1 MKKLIILWGAVLAS
15 LLFCGCPPGSA
26 PYEDFYSRSF
36 VLLYCQVSDIS
47 IERRYYPED
56 DPDYNLG
63 YFIWFVADKLYQPAI
78 AYRETIR

>member
-36 VLLYCQVSDIS
+36 VLLYCKVNDIS
-47 IERRYYPED
+47 IQSRYYTQE
-56 DPDYNLG
+56 
-63 YFIWFVADKLYQPAI
+63 
-78 AYRETIR
+78 ETQYKHG